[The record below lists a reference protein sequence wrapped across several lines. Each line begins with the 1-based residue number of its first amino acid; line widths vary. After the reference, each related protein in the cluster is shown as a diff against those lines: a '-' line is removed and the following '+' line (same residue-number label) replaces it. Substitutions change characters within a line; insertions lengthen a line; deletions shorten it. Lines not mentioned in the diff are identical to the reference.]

1 MRDEPGR
8 GKFVDQATEAMPS
21 VWRRTVG
28 WIREEILHSLG
39 RPARLES
46 AIASGLLIPCPIMVP
61 VDTFWT
67 RSVVYWQDWM
77 SFSLS
82 SLHSRPWTIDYRKP
96 G

>member
-1 MRDEPGR
+1 MSDEPGR
-8 GKFVDQATEAMPS
+8 GKFVDQAAEARPS
-21 VWRRTVG
+21 VWRRTAG

-39 RPARLES
+39 RPARLEG
-46 AIASGLLIPCPIMVP
+46 AIASGQLISCPIIAP

-82 SLHSRPWTIDYRKP
+82 SIHSRPWTM
-96 G
+96 GFEGQ